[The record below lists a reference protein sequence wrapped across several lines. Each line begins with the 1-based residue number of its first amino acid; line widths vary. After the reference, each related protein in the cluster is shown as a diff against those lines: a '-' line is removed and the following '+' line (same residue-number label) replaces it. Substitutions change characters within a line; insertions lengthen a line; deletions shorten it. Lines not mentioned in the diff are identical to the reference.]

1 MEKWI
6 KSLTLKLR
14 LKIDVFWRL
23 KMTEDQKK
31 LLISK
36 VINAIIAFAASLA
49 AIIFGQG

>member
-1 MEKWI
+1 MAKWI

-14 LKIDVFWRL
+14 LKIDVFWRV
-23 KMTEDQKK
+23 KMTDEAKK

>member
-1 MEKWI
+1 MKRWI
-6 KSLTLKLR
+6 KGLTLRLR

-23 KMTEDQKK
+23 KMTDEAKK

-36 VINAIIAFAASLA
+36 VINAILAFAASLA